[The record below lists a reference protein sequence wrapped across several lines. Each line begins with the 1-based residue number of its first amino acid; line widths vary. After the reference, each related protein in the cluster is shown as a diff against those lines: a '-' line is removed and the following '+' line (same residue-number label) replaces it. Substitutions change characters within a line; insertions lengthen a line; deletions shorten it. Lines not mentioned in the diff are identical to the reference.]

1 MGKAK
6 SSARDKFGRDMRL
19 SSVAWD
25 ERYRAREMAWDM
37 GRAAPPLERAAKSM
51 NLLGKRVLV
60 PGCGRGFE
68 ARLFAALRAEVTAV
82 DFSAVALREAA
93 KYPGGSIEYVQADA
107 RQLPRAWTHR
117 FDVAVEHTCFCAI
130 DPKDRAR
137 YLAELHRVL
146 KPSGVLLGLF
156 FIDFVDPDGPPFG
169 IYQQPL
175 RELLAPYFDVIG
187 WEVHPR
193 DSWEPRRNQ
202 EALIT
207 AMVHPCSSR
216 R

>member
-6 SSARDKFGRDMRL
+6 SSARDMFGKDMRL
-19 SSVAWD
+19 SPPAWD
-25 ERYRAREMAWDM
+25 ERYRAREMTWDM
-37 GRAAPPLERAAKSM
+37 GRAAPPLERAARSM

-68 ARLFAALRAEVTAV
+68 ARLFAGLGADVCAV
-82 DFSAVALREAA
+82 DFSALALQEAA
-93 KYPGGSIEYVQADA
+93 KYRGGSIEYAQADV
-107 RQLPRAWTHR
+107 RQMPLAWAQR
-117 FDVAVEHTCFCAI
+117 FDLAVEHTCFCAI

-137 YLAELHRVL
+137 YVAELHRVL
-146 KPSGVLLGLF
+146 KPCGKLLGLF
-156 FIDFVDPDGPPFG
+156 FIDFANPDGPPFG

-193 DSWEPRRNQ
+193 DSWGPRRNQ
-202 EALIT
+202 EALIS
-207 AMVHPCSSR
+207 ALMRS
-216 R
+216 